1 MTSAT
6 PPRTLEDESRPAIGP
21 IVAWSCLAIV
31 QIALGFAGAQS
42 DSGQTDNP
50 LFSWEFVI
58 GSLVGYGLIALLT
71 IGIAAGYSLDFRRTF
86 GFRAFAPRWLLRGAG
101 VVVAALVVGVFMNL
115 FTDAAKEQGLT
126 PDRWEPDKALTFAA
140 GAAVVV
146 LVAPLVEELFFRGL
160 GVGLLAF
167 AGPSV
172 AIGVPAV
179 AFALAH
185 GIPAALPTLL
195 VFGGGLAWIRYRSES
210 IWPCFLTHAAYNGV
224 ALAIAAASF

>member
-1 MTSAT
+1 
-6 PPRTLEDESRPAIGP
+6 
-21 IVAWSCLAIV
+21 
-31 QIALGFAGAQS
+31 
-42 DSGQTDNP
+42 
-50 LFSWEFVI
+50 
-58 GSLVGYGLIALLT
+58 
-71 IGIAAGYSLDFRRTF
+71 
-86 GFRAFAPRWLLRGAG
+86 
-101 VVVAALVVGVFMNL
+101 MNL